1 MKKSFFKLILAL
13 VAFGA
18 VSLQLPARNL
28 FVYSEVA
35 DAAIASGEQPV
46 NQFRIAF
53 PYGVGTLEESQGS
66 NANEMKAIKDLVRTN
81 AGDLVLITAF
91 ASQEG
96 DAASNLRL
104 SGKRAAA
111 VKDYLVAQGF
121 PVEQIVIRVAGE
133 DWDGLSEFVDSH
145 NFAGKAEVQRILD
158 DSSLSSI
165 AKKAALYGVE
175 GGSAWDWL
183 VNNAMPALRSVEV
196 SVFSKE
202 SLRRLS
208 KGEMPAAASYAAEQ
222 KPVIEDARPV
232 VKEQNTAIEEA
243 RPAEEQNPVKEEA
256 KPEAE
261 EVKLAVEE
269 AKPVVV
275 EEAKPVVEDRK
286 PVVEE
291 QKPAPQT
298 RRPSTG
304 PVTLNGRV
312 LDADGLPVP
321 GASVFIP
328 GTTKGVISDGDGRF
342 VFDVPGGTE
351 EIKIS
356 CIGYDD
362 VDIDLASVKGK
373 DIEVILKEST
383 IFLESAVAVGYGTP
397 KKIESLVGSVTT
409 VNSESIRTAPSS
421 SALDALQG
429 QVAGLA
435 VLTSGGV
442 AGDNSV
448 SMKLHGTG
456 SLTSSSAPLYII
468 DGVPSSARSIMSL
481 NPNDIESI
489 SILKDA
495 SATSIYGAR
504 AANGVVH
511 IITKSGSYNNS
522 ASITVRSQYGIS
534 TITDKS
540 LYENM
545 MSSAEL
551 ARFWNIAGIHSEQYV
566 KETFYD
572 NGYNADTRWY
582 NYVQQFNNPQYQ
594 NDISIEG
601 GGQRVA
607 FLIGASQFHQRGSA
621 IGNVYDRFTLRSN
634 VQGRPKDWLKVGMN
648 MSATYDKTIQNPNW
662 SNSSNNRN
670 YTSGALSYLTL
681 PFYPAIDPE
690 TGKEYENEYPGGM
703 INHHTYMANR
713 ITPTERLGLMGT
725 AFVTIDFTPDLKLSS
740 RAGVDGYVSRYTG
753 VMKPDYYL
761 MGGSGWRS
769 RSTTYNYTSSL
780 TNTLEYTF
788 DKSDQI
794 NFSVLAGHEEIYNDY
809 DYWSGSIENIINPRI
824 TLISSGDPET
834 REIDESQVQSAF
846 RSFFGHADFTLDGRY
861 IFDASVRAD
870 ASSRFG
876 AAKRWGVFWS
886 AGAMWKI
893 KREEFLKRVVWVNDL
908 NLKASYGTS
917 GNANIADYQ
926 ALNLLGEGGMYNG
939 TNGLYFAQPEN
950 PDLSWEKQA
959 LLTVA
964 LTGKVFDRF
973 DFDVEWYHRKTTDML
988 MSVPIPA
995 TVGFGSQYRNV
1006 GALLNTGVDVTL
1018 GYDILRTRDSF
1029 LHFQTTFNYNA
1040 EKVLELFDGRDRW
1053 EIANTG
1059 VAFVVGHPVMYYNPI
1074 YAGVDRN
1081 TGKPTWYKPN
1091 PDDIDTTTMDEV
1103 TDVFSEEDLIQN
1115 TGFKRHAPIYGGF
1128 SFSGGWKGL
1137 SFLADF
1143 SYVIGKYMI
1152 NNDAYFYANPNQFAD
1167 DNQHKSVSDFWTET
1181 NPDAKWPD
1189 WRQGTVMQFDT
1200 HLIEDAS
1207 FLRLKN
1213 LQIAYSLPKSIMDN
1227 ISFMQD
1233 LKITFT
1239 GRNLL
1244 TFTRYS
1250 GIDPEDDTNVSL
1262 GLPANSKQMLL
1273 GLELTF

>member
-1 MKKSFFKLILAL
+1 MKKLKLIMVILAL
-13 VAFGA
+13 FTA
-18 VSLQLPARNL
+18 VSAWAQN
-28 FVYSEVA
+28 
-35 DAAIASGEQPV
+35 
-46 NQFRIAF
+46 
-53 PYGVGTLEESQGS
+53 
-66 NANEMKAIKDLVRTN
+66 
-81 AGDLVLITAF
+81 ITVT
-91 ASQEG
+91 G
-96 DAASNLRL
+96 
-104 SGKRAAA
+104 
-111 VKDYLVAQGF
+111 
-121 PVEQIVIRVAGE
+121 
-133 DWDGLSEFVDSH
+133 
-145 NFAGKAEVQRILD
+145 
-158 DSSLSSI
+158 
-165 AKKAALYGVE
+165 
-175 GGSAWDWL
+175 
-183 VNNAMPALRSVEV
+183 
-196 SVFSKE
+196 
-202 SLRRLS
+202 
-208 KGEMPAAASYAAEQ
+208 
-222 KPVIEDARPV
+222 
-232 VKEQNTAIEEA
+232 
-243 RPAEEQNPVKEEA
+243 
-256 KPEAE
+256 
-261 EVKLAVEE
+261 
-269 AKPVVV
+269 
-275 EEAKPVVEDRK
+275 VVED
-286 PVVEE
+286 EE
-291 QKPAPQT
+291 
-298 RRPSTG
+298 
-304 PVTLNGRV
+304 
-312 LDADGLPVP
+312 GLPVP

-328 GTTKGVISDGDGRF
+328 GTTKGVITDEKGHFSF
-342 VFDVPGGTE
+342 AVPSSTR

-356 CIGYDD
+356 CVGYDD
-362 VDIDLASVKGK
+362 VNLDLKSSGHK
-373 DIEVILKEST
+373 DLLIVLKEAT
-383 IFLESAVAVGYGTP
+383 TFLEGAVAVGYGSP

-468 DGVPSSARSIMSL
+468 DGVPSSARSIMAL

-511 IITKSGSYNNS
+511 IITKSGSYNNN
-522 ASITVRSQYGIS
+522 ATVTVRSQYGIS

-540 LYENM
+540 LYQNM
-545 MSSAEL
+545 MSSSEL
-551 ARFWNIAGIHSEQYV
+551 ARFWNMAGIHSEQYV

-572 NGYNADTRWY
+572 NGYNADTKWY

-607 FLIGASQFHQRGSA
+607 YLIGASQFHQRGTA

-690 TGKEYENEYPGGM
+690 TGEEYENEYPGGM

-713 ITPTERLGLMGT
+713 VTPSERLGLMGT
-725 AFVTIDFTPDLKLSS
+725 AFVTIDFTPSLKFSS
-740 RAGVDGYVSRYTG
+740 RAGVDGYVLRYTG

-769 RSTTYNYTSSL
+769 RESDYSYTASL

-788 DKSDQI
+788 DKLDDYK
-794 NFSVLAGHEEIYNDY
+794 FSVLAGHEEIFNDY
-809 DYWSGSIENIINPRI
+809 DGWYGAVDDIINPRI
-824 TLISSGDPET
+824 TLISSGDPATYE
-834 REIDESQVQSAF
+834 RSEEQSQSAF
-846 RSFFGHADFTLDGRY
+846 RSFFGHADFTLKNKY

-876 AAKRWGVFWS
+876 SATRWGVFWS
-886 AGAMWKI
+886 GGFMWKA
-893 KREEFLKRVVWVNDL
+893 KREEFFKNIVWLNDL
-908 NLKASYGTS
+908 NVKASYGTS
-917 GNANIADYQ
+917 GNANIGNYSWIG
-926 ALNLLGEGGMYNG
+926 LLGEGGIYNSI
-939 TNGLYFAQPEN
+939 NGLYFAQPEN
-950 PDLSWEKQA
+950 PELSWEQQA
-959 LLTVA
+959 LLTLA
-964 LTGKVFDRF
+964 ITGKMLDRL
-973 DFDVEWYHRKTTDML
+973 DFDIEWYNRKTTDML

-995 TVGFGSQYRNV
+995 TVGFGSQTRNV
-1006 GALLNTGVDVTL
+1006 GALRNRGIDISL
-1018 GYDILRTRDSF
+1018 GYDIARTRDYF
-1029 LHFQTTFNYNA
+1029 LHFKTTFNYNA
-1040 EKVLELFDGRDRW
+1040 EKVLELFDGRERW

-1059 VAFVVGHPVMYYNPI
+1059 VAFVVGQPVMYYYPI

-1081 TGKPTWYKPN
+1081 TGKPTWYVPGEN
-1091 PDDIDTTTMDEV
+1091 IDVCTMDTTTDE
-1103 TDVFSEEDLIQN
+1103 FSEEALTQN
-1115 TGFKRHAPIYGGF
+1115 TGLVRHAPVNGGF
-1128 SFSGGWKGL
+1128 SLSGAWKSL
-1137 SFLADF
+1137 SFLVDF
-1143 SYVIGKYMI
+1143 SYVLGKYMT
-1152 NNDAYFYANPNQFAD
+1152 NNDAYFYANPNNFAD
-1167 DNQHKSVSDFWTET
+1167 NNQHKEISDFWTET

-1189 WRQGTVMQFDT
+1189 WRQGTIMQFDT
-1200 HLIEDAS
+1200 HLVEDAS

-1213 LQIAYSLPKSIMDN
+1213 LQIGYSLPKRVLSTMP
-1227 ISFMQD
+1227 FLQD
-1233 LKITFT
+1233 LKFTFT

-1244 TFTRYS
+1244 TFTKYT

>member
-1 MKKSFFKLILAL
+1 MRKTIIRLSLALGILAASPL
-13 VAFGA
+13 LSANELLDYGQADA
-18 VSLQLPARNL
+18 VPRPFADDRNL
-28 FVYSEVA
+28 VTVT
-35 DAAIASGEQPV
+35 
-46 NQFRIAF
+46 
-53 PYGVGTLEESQGS
+53 GVVQDETGS
-66 NANEMKAIKDLVRTN
+66 
-81 AGDLVLITAF
+81 
-91 ASQEG
+91 
-96 DAASNLRL
+96 
-104 SGKRAAA
+104 
-111 VKDYLVAQGF
+111 
-121 PVEQIVIRVAGE
+121 
-133 DWDGLSEFVDSH
+133 
-145 NFAGKAEVQRILD
+145 
-158 DSSLSSI
+158 
-165 AKKAALYGVE
+165 
-175 GGSAWDWL
+175 
-183 VNNAMPALRSVEV
+183 
-196 SVFSKE
+196 
-202 SLRRLS
+202 
-208 KGEMPAAASYAAEQ
+208 
-222 KPVIEDARPV
+222 
-232 VKEQNTAIEEA
+232 
-243 RPAEEQNPVKEEA
+243 
-256 KPEAE
+256 
-261 EVKLAVEE
+261 
-269 AKPVVV
+269 
-275 EEAKPVVEDRK
+275 
-286 PVVEE
+286 
-291 QKPAPQT
+291 
-298 RRPSTG
+298 
-304 PVTLNGRV
+304 
-312 LDADGLPVP
+312 PVP

-328 GTTKGVISDGDGRF
+328 GTTRGVVTDDKGKF
-342 VFDVPGGTE
+342 VLEVPAATK

-362 VDIDLASVKGK
+362 VDLDIDASGRKNLV
-373 DIEVILKEST
+373 VVLKEST
-383 IFLESAVAVGYGTP
+383 TFLESAVAVGYGSP
-397 KKIESLVGSVTT
+397 KKVESLVGSVTT
-409 VNSESIRTAPSS
+409 VNSASIRTAPSS

-448 SMKLHGTG
+448 SMKLHGIG

-468 DGVPSSARSIMSL
+468 DGVPSSSRSIMSL

-511 IITKSGSYNNS
+511 IITKSGSYNND
-522 ASITVRSQYGIS
+522 ATITVRSQYGIS

-545 MSSAEL
+545 MSSDEL
-551 ARFWNIAGIHSEQYV
+551 ARFWNIAGIHSAQYV

-572 NGYNADTRWY
+572 NGYDADTKWY

-607 FLIGASQFHQRGSA
+607 YLIGASQFHQRGSA

-648 MSATYDKTIQNPNW
+648 MSGTYDKTIQNPNW

-690 TGKEYENEYPGGM
+690 TGEEYVNEYPGGM

-713 ITPTERLGLMGT
+713 ITPSERLTLMGT
-725 AFVTIDFTPDLKLSS
+725 AFVTVDFTPDLKLSS
-740 RAGVDGYVSRYTG
+740 RAGVDGYVTRYTG

-769 RSTTYNYTSSL
+769 RSTTYNYTASL
-780 TNTLEYTF
+780 TNTLEYTY
-788 DKSDQI
+788 DKSNLF
-794 NFSVLAGHEEIYNDY
+794 NFSLLAGHEEIFNDY
-809 DYWSGSIENIINPRI
+809 DAWSGSVDDIINPRI
-824 TLISSGDPET
+824 TLISSGDPSTYELA
-834 REIDESQVQSAF
+834 ESQVQSAF
-846 RSFFGHADFTLDGRY
+846 RSFFGHGDFTFDGRY
-861 IFDASVRAD
+861 ILDASIRAD

-876 AAKRWGVFWS
+876 ASNRWGVFWS

-893 KREEFLKRVVWVNDL
+893 KREEFLKKVVWVNDL
-908 NLKASYGTS
+908 NFKVSYGTS

-926 ALNLLGEGGMYNG
+926 ALNLLGEGGMYEG
-939 TNGLYFAQPEN
+939 VNGLYFAQPEN

-964 LTGKVFDRF
+964 LTGKVLDRL

-1006 GALLNTGVDVTL
+1006 GALLNTGIDVTL
-1018 GYDILRTRDSF
+1018 GYDILRTRQSF

-1040 EKVLELFDGRDRW
+1040 EKVLELFDGRERW

-1059 VAFVVGHPVMYYNPI
+1059 VAFVVGHPVMYYHPI

-1081 TGKPTWYKPN
+1081 TGKPTWYVPN
-1091 PDDIDTTTMDEV
+1091 PDDVDTPTMDEV
-1103 TDVFSEEDLIQN
+1103 TDVFSEEALTQN
-1115 TGFKRHAPIYGGF
+1115 TGLKRNAPVYGGF

-1137 SFLADF
+1137 SFLMDF
-1143 SYVIGKYMI
+1143 SYVLGKYMI
-1152 NNDAYFYANPNQFAD
+1152 NNDAYFYANPNNFAD
-1167 DNQHKSVSDFWTET
+1167 SNQHKEVSDFWTET
-1181 NPDAKWPD
+1181 NQDAKWPD
-1189 WRQGTVMQFDT
+1189 WRQGAIMQFDT

-1213 LQIAYSLPKSIMDN
+1213 LQIAYSLPSSIMDN
-1227 ISFMQD
+1227 ISFMKD

-1244 TFTRYS
+1244 TFTKYS

>member
-1 MKKSFFKLILAL
+1 MKKLKLIMVILAL
-13 VAFGA
+13 FTA
-18 VSLQLPARNL
+18 VSAWAQN
-28 FVYSEVA
+28 
-35 DAAIASGEQPV
+35 
-46 NQFRIAF
+46 
-53 PYGVGTLEESQGS
+53 
-66 NANEMKAIKDLVRTN
+66 
-81 AGDLVLITAF
+81 ITVT
-91 ASQEG
+91 G
-96 DAASNLRL
+96 
-104 SGKRAAA
+104 
-111 VKDYLVAQGF
+111 
-121 PVEQIVIRVAGE
+121 
-133 DWDGLSEFVDSH
+133 
-145 NFAGKAEVQRILD
+145 
-158 DSSLSSI
+158 
-165 AKKAALYGVE
+165 
-175 GGSAWDWL
+175 
-183 VNNAMPALRSVEV
+183 
-196 SVFSKE
+196 
-202 SLRRLS
+202 
-208 KGEMPAAASYAAEQ
+208 
-222 KPVIEDARPV
+222 
-232 VKEQNTAIEEA
+232 
-243 RPAEEQNPVKEEA
+243 
-256 KPEAE
+256 
-261 EVKLAVEE
+261 
-269 AKPVVV
+269 
-275 EEAKPVVEDRK
+275 VVED
-286 PVVEE
+286 EE
-291 QKPAPQT
+291 
-298 RRPSTG
+298 
-304 PVTLNGRV
+304 
-312 LDADGLPVP
+312 GLPVP

-328 GTTKGVISDGDGRF
+328 GTTKGVITDEKGHFSF
-342 VFDVPGGTE
+342 AVPSSTR

-356 CIGYDD
+356 CVGYDD
-362 VDIDLASVKGK
+362 VNLDLKSSGHK
-373 DIEVILKEST
+373 DLLIVLKEAT
-383 IFLESAVAVGYGTP
+383 TFLEGAVAVGYGSP

-468 DGVPSSARSIMSL
+468 DGVPSSSRSIMAL

-511 IITKSGSYNNS
+511 IITKNGAYNNN
-522 ASITVRSQYGIS
+522 ATITVRSQYGIS

-540 LYENM
+540 LYQNM

-572 NGYNADTRWY
+572 NGYDADTKWY

-607 FLIGASQFHQRGSA
+607 YLIGASQFHQRGSA

-648 MSATYDKTIQNPNW
+648 MNATYDKTIQNPNW
-662 SNSSNNRN
+662 SNSSSNRN

-690 TGKEYENEYPGGM
+690 TGEEYVNEYPGGM

-713 ITPTERLGLMGT
+713 VTPTERLGLMGT
-725 AFVTIDFTPDLKLSS
+725 AFLTIDFTPDLKFSS
-740 RAGVDGYVSRYTG
+740 RAGIDGYISRYTG

-769 RSTTYNYTSSL
+769 RTSAYSFSTSL
-780 TNTLEYTF
+780 TNTLEYNF
-788 DKSDQI
+788 DKLDDFK
-794 NFSVLAGHEEIYNDY
+794 FSVLLGHEELFNDY
-809 DYWSGSIENIINPRI
+809 DAWSGSSEEIINPRI
-824 TLISSGDPET
+824 TLIQSGSPET
-834 REIDESQVQSAF
+834 FDVSESQSQSAF
-846 RSFFGHADFTLDGRY
+846 RSFFGHTDFTLNNKY

-876 AAKRWGVFWS
+876 ASNRWGMFWS
-886 AGAMWKI
+886 VGALWKA
-893 KREEFLKRVVWVNDL
+893 KREEFFKNIVWLNDL
-908 NLKASYGTS
+908 NVKASYGTS
-917 GNANIADYQ
+917 GNASIGDYQ
-926 ALNLLGEGGMYNG
+926 SLNLLGEGGIYDG
-939 TNGLYFAQPEN
+939 TTGLYFAQPEN
-950 PDLSWEKQA
+950 PDLSWEKQG
-959 LLTVA
+959 LLTIAV
-964 LTGKVFDRF
+964 TGKVLDRL
-973 DFDVEWYHRKTTDML
+973 DFDLEWYNRKTTDML

-995 TVGFGSQYRNV
+995 TVGFGSQTRNV
-1006 GALLNTGVDVTL
+1006 GALQNRGVDITL
-1018 GYDILRTRDSF
+1018 GYDFARTRDYF

-1059 VAFVVGHPVMYYNPI
+1059 VAFVVGHPVMYYHPI

-1081 TGKPTWYKPN
+1081 TGKPTWYVPN

-1103 TDVFSEEDLIQN
+1103 TDEFSEETLTQN
-1115 TGFKRHAPIYGGF
+1115 TGLKRHAPVNGGF
-1128 SFSGGWKGL
+1128 SFSGAWKNF
-1137 SFLADF
+1137 SFLMDF
-1143 SYVIGKYMI
+1143 SYVLGKYMI
-1152 NNDAYFYANPNQFAD
+1152 NNDAYFYANPNNFAD
-1167 DNQHKSVSDFWTET
+1167 NNQHKEISDFWTET

-1189 WRQGTVMQFDT
+1189 WRQGVIMQFDT

-1207 FLRLKN
+1207 FMRLKN
-1213 LQIAYSLPKSIMDN
+1213 LQIGYSLPKRVMSTMP
-1227 ISFMQD
+1227 FMQD

-1244 TFTRYS
+1244 TFTKYS

-1273 GLELTF
+1273 GLELIF